1 MADDALTNK
10 VEKVG
15 DDSPTKISKY
25 VNEITLYERDTEKW
39 DRQSKRIIKRFKD
52 ERGGDGEI
60 ESNVRKFNILWSNV
74 QNLKPV
80 LYARNPK
87 PDIQRRFKDADPVG
101 RVASDVLERSAA
113 YFVDTDH
120 FAGTA
125 QQVVL
130 DYLLPGRGTLWV
142 RYVPHMRA
150 ATEEITDDVATGQG
164 TDLPEIVEYE
174 ETIPDYVHR
183 ADFGHNICRTWDEVW
198 LVWRKVY
205 MDRDQLRHR
214 FQKGFDGNKTGL
226 TKTDVDAIP
235 LDYVQKDLLGKVIDD
250 GNSKAIIFEA
260 WDKDMERAL
269 WFHKSRPEA
278 LDVRDDP
285 LKLEHF
291 FPCPKPLL
299 TNLANDSLI
308 PVPDYVEY
316 QDQANELD
324 SLTQRI
330 SNVTKCLKVAGV
342 YDSSSQGISRL
353 LNEGTE
359 NELIPVESWAL
370 FAEKGGI
377 EGVIDFL
384 PLKEVAEALVAMYE
398 ARDKVKADLDE
409 ITGMSDIIRG
419 NTDPNE
425 TASAQKLKSGYATQR
440 LSDRQRDV
448 QRFIRE
454 TIRIMVDIIANHFS
468 IDTIKQ
474 VSGVRLFTQAEKQQY
489 QQAMQQAQQP
499 MPSPAGPQGAPQQG
513 MSPPQPSPPPLP
525 PGVTPDQFQ
534 QMMSDPT
541 WEEVEALIRNKPL
554 RCFRIDIET
563 DSTIKADE
571 ETEKASRL
579 EYVKTIGEF
588 IAQAENAPP
597 ELGPLMGTTLLW
609 LSRAFPIGKELE
621 GVLNS
626 TVQKLEKMAAN
637 PQPKP
642 DPAMAKVQ
650 AQAELE
656 KFKAQ
661 MDGRLQQQQIQSD
674 YQMAQMKSAAQAQ
687 ADQAKAQSQAAVQQ
701 HLNMLEDQRRQ
712 HEIAM
717 EARMEAFKAHIEG
730 IIELRKAHIGA
741 AASIE
746 VARINAKADD
756 GAEAEAREA
765 SGE

>member
-15 DDSPTKISKY
+15 DDTPTKISKY

-205 MDRDQLRHR
+205 MDRNELRHR
-214 FQKGFDGNKTGL
+214 FQRDFDGNKTGL
-226 TKTDVDAIP
+226 TKTEVDAIP

-342 YDSSSQGISRL
+342 YDASVAGLSRV

-359 NELIPVESWAL
+359 NELIPIEMWAL
-370 FAEKGGI
+370 FAEKGGMD
-377 EGVIDFL
+377 GVMQLL
-384 PLKEVAEALVAMYE
+384 PLETIAKALVAMYE

-425 TASAQKLKSGYATQR
+425 TASAQKLKSGYATLR

-474 VSGVRLFTQAEKQQY
+474 VSGVRLFTQAEKAQY
-489 QQAMQQAQQP
+489 SQASAAAATPPGPTP
-499 MPSPAGPQGAPQQG
+499 MAANSGGVASGVAGVV
-513 MSPPQPSPPPLP
+513 PPMP

-626 TVQKLEKMAAN
+626 TVQKLEKQAAN

-650 AQAELE
+650 GEMQ
-656 KFKAQ
+656 
-661 MDGRLQQQQIQSD
+661 LQQQKQQGEMQLAQTKM
-674 YQMAQMKSAAQAQ
+674 QMDAQA
-687 ADQAKAQSQAAVQQ
+687 AQAKAQSDAQIEQAKAQAQVAVQQ
-701 HLNMLEDQRRQ
+701 HLNQMEMDRRTTELAQ
-712 HEIAM
+712 EAQLAREKMTM
-717 EARMEAFKAHIEG
+717 EGDIQIQKAHI
-730 IIELRKAHIGA
+730 AA